1 MFNIHAILLENHQP
15 SCKGQGGCRCT
26 HSPDLCSC
34 FSSPCE
40 RSERHTQA
48 GLWLLLTTPW
58 PLTLRLGVGYGLS
71 WMRSLWTVVIDAH
84 AKAELQTSAGSGG
97 LGSPSLLG
105 NLQQSR
111 AGVHLTPTP
120 FLSICSLISSQRS
133 STESLQPTWAHQ
145 QMCLVWLSK
154 VLENFCLVAKIKN
167 LGEYDFW
174 LPLEDQKFRWL

>member
-1 MFNIHAILLENHQP
+1 MHAILLLQNRQP
-15 SCKGQGGCRCT
+15 GCEGQGGCRCT

-34 FSSPCE
+34 FAAPRE
-40 RSERHTQA
+40 RSERHTRA

-71 WMRSLWTVVIDAH
+71 WMRSLRTLVIDAH

-111 AGVHLTPTP
+111 AGMRLPPAP

-133 STESLQPTWAHQ
+133 STEGLQLARAHQ
-145 QMCLVWLSK
+145 QMCLAWLSR
-154 VLENFCLVAKIKN
+154 VLENFYLVANIKN
-167 LGEYDFW
+167 LGECDSW
-174 LPLEDQKFRWL
+174 LLLEDQKFRQH